1 MRRLALVALT
11 IVLGVSIG
19 QAVAV
24 ETDPPGVRVWAS
36 VRNDPAVTG
45 PETRICALM

>member
-11 IVLGVSIG
+11 IVRGVSIG

-24 ETDPPGVRVWAS
+24 ETDPPGVRVWP
-36 VRNDPAVTG
+36 RFGTTP
-45 PETRICALM
+45 L